1 MKGVGYLTDENNH
14 KKAVVID
21 IKTIERYDEEL
32 EDLFDG
38 IIAESRKNDE
48 KAPLKK
54 VISNLKKAGKLKSES
69 NSQKVIVKRE
79 HTLQEK
85 LNKANRLLS
94 RVVNPEILKL
104 Q

>member
-1 MKGVGYLTDENNH
+1 MKGVSYLTDENNH

-48 KAPLKK
+48 KIPLKK
-54 VISNLKKAGKLKSES
+54 VISNLKKAGKLK
-69 NSQKVIVKRE
+69 
-79 HTLQEK
+79 
-85 LNKANRLLS
+85 
-94 RVVNPEILKL
+94 
-104 Q
+104 